1 MDPNGHSWKE
11 IWKDVKHVASEVI
24 DFGKTVIKET
34 GKEISKSAGTYA
46 FAVAVT
52 QVDSPA
58 IGPGDIVGGGI
69 AGKELAKNVLKG
81 VGAAFLLKFGSEIA
95 KNIDISSDT
104 SKSKEKDIDQKKTTL
119 YHYTNYEG
127 LNGILSTNTIKP
139 SLKANNPKDARY
151 GDGQYFSDLNLA
163 KYTATQLALNFL
175 HVPNQY
181 KYTHYIEVDVT
192 GLNVIEYR
200 NHVYCINSS
209 EPLDIT
215 GRIVS
220 TGVVG
225 KADEYEGEN

>member
-104 SKSKEKDIDQKKTTL
+104 SKSK
-119 YHYTNYEG
+119 
-127 LNGILSTNTIKP
+127 
-139 SLKANNPKDARY
+139 
-151 GDGQYFSDLNLA
+151 
-163 KYTATQLALNFL
+163 
-175 HVPNQY
+175 
-181 KYTHYIEVDVT
+181 
-192 GLNVIEYR
+192 
-200 NHVYCINSS
+200 
-209 EPLDIT
+209 
-215 GRIVS
+215 
-220 TGVVG
+220 
-225 KADEYEGEN
+225 